1 MWSDYHTR
9 IENQT
14 GKQVSVQ
21 QMMKMISGVN
31 RQDPEEENKDTSL
44 FIDYY
49 VKTGLSKVE
58 EGCQFMSLLLDND
71 AKFLWY
77 VHHKSVLTEYENY
90 LKKNKVNYLKIDGST
105 RDKGWYIFFQN
116 DPKIKVALLSITA
129 AYQGIT
135 MTASSIVVFAEYYW
149 TPGVM
154 TQAED
159 RVHRVSQTQKVTIY
173 YLHCNDS
180 LDLHMSKYILNKD
193 RVTSNALD
201 NKSSDYRYFNH
212 NSVKINS

>member
-1 MWSDYHTR
+1 MKQMNKMWNDYHTKL
-9 IENQT
+9 ENET

-21 QMMKMISGVN
+21 QVMKLISGYSN
-31 RQDPEEENKDTSL
+31 REDVKEDNQDSNL
-44 FIDYY
+44 FIEYY
-49 VKTGLSKVE
+49 IKTGLSKVE

-71 AKFLWY
+71 TKFLWY
-77 VHHKSVLTEYENY
+77 AHHKSVLSEYENY
-90 LKKNKVNYLKIDGST
+90 LKKNKVNYLKIDGNT
-105 RDKGWYIFFQN
+105 KDKGWYIKFQN
-116 DPKIKVALLSITA
+116 DPSIKVALLSITA

-149 TPGVM
+149 TPGIM

-180 LDLHMSKYILNKD
+180 LDHHMSKYILNKD
-193 RVTSNALD
+193 RVTSKALDDKSLD
-201 NKSSDYRYFNH
+201 NK
-212 NSVKINS
+212 